1 MPNWC
6 NNDALLIAPTKEQID
21 NLVASL
27 ETSNNER
34 FFNALRPRPEDCN
47 DHWYE
52 WNTSKWGT
60 KWDTDPQEA
69 TRIDDVTL
77 YLVFDTAWG
86 PPLELYNYLF
96 EQGWDVTAKYH
107 EPGVGFVGEYD
118 NSINDTWEYSY
129 DDESTID
136 DIPEELLEW
145 AGIREDFAM
154 WKSDNDE
161 SNYGV

>member
-6 NNDALLIAPTKEQID
+6 YNTATLIAPTKEQID

-27 ETSNNER
+27 ETENKEK
-34 FFNALRPRPEDCN
+34 FFNVLRPRPEDCN

-52 WNTSKWGT
+52 WNIAKWGT

-69 TRIDDVTL
+69 TRIDDVTVH
-77 YLVFDTAWG
+77 LVFDTAWG

-107 EPGVGFVGEYD
+107 EPRMGFVGEYD
-118 NSINDTWEYSY
+118 NTIDDCWEYSY